1 MAIRALLL
9 TCLNILTYYKYNV
22 LGTKTIDIHMSN
34 NDSLDEET
42 KRILAEVE
50 PDAQS
55 RSNDSKEP
63 VVKEEKKVEHKND
76 DYNDYDEDDRDPL
89 KDKTMEDSEW

>member
-9 TCLNILTYYKYNV
+9 TCLQILTIYKYNV
-22 LGTKTIDIHMSN
+22 LRTKTIDIHMSN
-34 NDSLDEET
+34 LDEET

-55 RSNDSKEP
+55 GSNDSKENNKSKKKDTN
-63 VVKEEKKVEHKND
+63 VEEN
-76 DYNDYDEDDRDPL
+76 NFEDP
-89 KDKTMEDSEW
+89 DSEW